1 MAYLD
6 HGFQGKRR
14 HLLPDLN
21 LVPVSADT
29 QSCCLYGQSIQAAL
43 TCTGTSSY
51 YYQKKLTTHQ
61 YYRSFLFLFFY
72 LVPPVGNPIQYSFK

>member
-6 HGFQGKRR
+6 HGFQGNRR

-29 QSCCLYGQSIQAAL
+29 QSCCLL
-43 TCTGTSSY
+43 
-51 YYQKKLTTHQ
+51 
-61 YYRSFLFLFFY
+61 LFLLFVLLKVVLALAWLHY
-72 LVPPVGNPIQYSFK
+72 RYRVTVPIVTPTTKEVESK